1 MMETRLSH
9 FELPPQWSTMREAA
23 RLERDRGAR
32 IIHMEKGDYGAPE
45 FRPPREAV
53 AAAVAALERREV
65 RYAPGPGIEPLRAAL
80 AREMTRRG
88 RPTWPEEVVVTPGA
102 KFAIAA
108 SFLILL
114 DDGDEVILPDPGYP
128 PDEFWA
134 RYLRAAIRHVRFAD
148 PRHVDCDHLA
158 ALIGPRTRA
167 VVLNSPQRPNGQLIE
182 NLDEVA
188 EVLERH
194 PWVTVI
200 SDEIFSQIVYE
211 PHRHRSIS
219 TYPALRERTVVID
232 TFSKTFA
239 MTGFRIGWVVAP
251 PDLARRYDIVLQNI
265 CTNVPVFIQEAALAA
280 LEAPPE
286 YVRDLRAR
294 LMRKRDLAYG
304 ILSQS
309 RVLRT
314 DPAQATFYLYPSLP
328 EGADDRE
335 VVRYLL
341 ERGVAVVPGSAFGPS
356 GTGHIRLTFALED
369 DALREGV
376 ERLVVAMDEYRGRT
390 GG

>member
-1 MMETRLSH
+1 MRRAMIDTRLSH
-9 FELPPQWSTMREAA
+9 FDLPPQWSTMREAA

-45 FRPPREAV
+45 FQPPREAV
-53 AAAVAALERREV
+53 AAAVAALERQEV
-65 RYAPGPGIEPLRAAL
+65 RYAPGPGIEPLRRAL
-80 AREMTRRG
+80 AEEMSRRG
-88 RPTWPEEVVVTPGA
+88 RPTEPEEVVVTPGA

-108 SFLILL
+108 SLLIML
-114 DDGDEVILPDPGYP
+114 DEGDEVILPDPGYP

-134 RYLRAAIRHVRFAD
+134 RYLRAVVRHVRFTD
-148 PRHVDCDHLA
+148 SRRLDCDHLA

-182 NLDEVA
+182 NIDEVA
-188 EVLERH
+188 AVLERH
-194 PWVTVI
+194 PWVRVI

-211 PHRHRSIS
+211 PFRHRSLS
-219 TYPALRERTVVID
+219 EHPALRDRTVVID

-251 PDLARRYDIVLQNI
+251 AELARKYDIVLQNI

-280 LEAPPE
+280 LAAPRD

-294 LMRKRDLAYG
+294 LLRKRDLAYA
-304 ILSQS
+304 ILSTS

-314 DPAQATFYLYPSLP
+314 ELAQATFYLFPRLP
-328 EGADDRE
+328 AGTDDQE
-335 VVRYLL
+335 VVRHLL
-341 ERGVAVVPGSAFGPS
+341 KRGVAVVPGSAFGLS

-369 DALREGV
+369 GILQEGV
-376 ERLVVAMDEYRGRT
+376 ERLVEAVDAYAG
-390 GG
+390 